1 MRTSVASTICQL
13 DTPLKNPSENSLSE
27 LEVVDAAHPLYG
39 RRFPLISLSHSP
51 GGSQNALVAYQK
63 DILIRIPVS
72 ATSLCDQPTSLTK
85 TKLSLDAVSELLDL
99 ARQLG
104 IYPHKG
110 GAI

>member
-1 MRTSVASTICQL
+1 MIYQL
-13 DTPLKNPSENSLSE
+13 DTPLNNPSENSLSE

-39 RRFPLISLSHSP
+39 RRFPLISLPRSHR
-51 GGSQNALVAYQK
+51 GSQSALVAYQK
-63 DILIRIPVS
+63 DILMRIPVS
-72 ATSLCDQPTSLTK
+72 ATSLCAQPTPLTK
-85 TKLSLDAVSELLDL
+85 TKLSLEAVSELLDL